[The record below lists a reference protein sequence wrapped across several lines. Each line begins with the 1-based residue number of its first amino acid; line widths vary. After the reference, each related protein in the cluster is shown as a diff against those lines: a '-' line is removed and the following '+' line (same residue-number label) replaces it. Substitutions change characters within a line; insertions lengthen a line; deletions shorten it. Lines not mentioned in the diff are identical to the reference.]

1 MDLACFKRF
10 RMEINLLGR
19 DLTPPPMPDRYE
31 FLPWNESLLDAFA
44 QAKFLSFRQELDTNV
59 FPCLAEFDGCKR
71 LMREIVGKP
80 GFLPKAT
87 WLIRSQCDK
96 RDSPIF
102 VDTKIGTVPSEGRPA
117 RPDYCG
123 TVQGVRDPS
132 GIGAIQNIGIARH
145 HRRRGLG
152 RQLLLRSLDG
162 FRRSGVNRVY
172 LEVTAQNHGA
182 IQLYRQVG
190 FSTVK
195 IVYKTVETA
204 YSQ

>member
-10 RMEINLLGR
+10 RMEINLIGR
-19 DLTPPPMPDRYE
+19 DLTPTPTPDRYD
-31 FLPWNESLLDAFA
+31 FLPWDETLLDAFA
-44 QAKFLSFRQELDTNV
+44 QAKYLSFRHELDTNV

-71 LMREIVGKP
+71 LMREIVLKP

-87 WLIRSQCDK
+87 WLISAPGER
-96 RDSPIF
+96 
-102 VDTKIGTVPSEGRPA
+102 A

-123 TVQGVRDPS
+123 AVQGVRDPH
-132 GIGAIQNIGIARH
+132 GIGAIQNIGISRQ

-152 RQLLLRSLDG
+152 KHLLLRSLDG
-162 FRRSGVNRVY
+162 FRRSGVHRVY
-172 LEVTAQNHGA
+172 LEVTAQNHAA
-182 IQLYRQVG
+182 IQLYRQIG
-190 FSTVK
+190 FSTGK